1 MAGRGRGRSRG
12 VLDAILTTPG
22 GLVAKAEETGT
33 IPENNHTEKTVTSAP
48 VGQDDSNHSA
58 VPSDSDGG
66 GQPTLSLNDIKSI
79 LEDSRTYSEQ
89 NDVKRVLVCARNFV
103 RTEADVKVLA
113 SLIYNKCLED
123 ATLAKRGS
131 EICDGLTSIEVGSTK
146 FRNCILSLV
155 QADYKERNELLVK
168 NPARFGGFLA
178 FLCEIF
184 GIMRTATNE
193 VFKPLINPIFD
204 CLNLVLGPDDNG
216 DREGDGDDHPI
227 KGSSDFVINEDVCE
241 TFSLQL
247 LCVGRLL
254 DEHAEDQMKELMNR
268 IRTGIIISKS
278 STRVRCCLL
287 EVVETYARGW
297 ETANNDITKFYCDMA
312 VEILSGLVL

>member
-12 VLDAILTTPG
+12 ILDAVLTTPG
-22 GLVAKAEETGT
+22 GLIAKAEESEL
-33 IPENNHTEKTVTSAP
+33 IPDNDPAEKAIKSAAVAEENSINSPTPGE
-48 VGQDDSNHSA
+48 G
-58 VPSDSDGG
+58 DGG
-66 GQPTLSLNDIKSI
+66 GHPTLSLNDIKSI

-103 RTEADVKVLA
+103 RTESDVKVLA

-123 ATLAKRGS
+123 AALAKRGS
-131 EICDGLTSIEVGSTK
+131 EICDGLTSIEVGNTK

-155 QADYKERNELLVK
+155 QTDYKERNELLEK

-193 VFKPLINPIFD
+193 VFKPLINPLFD
-204 CLNLVLGPDDNG
+204 CLNLVLGPDSS
-216 DREGDGDDHPI
+216 GDGDDSDDKPI

-241 TFSLQL
+241 TFTVQLQ
-247 LCVGRLL
+247 CIGRLL

-278 STRVRCCLL
+278 SPRVRCCLL

-297 ETANNDITKFYCDMA
+297 EMANNDTTKFYCDMV
-312 VEILSGLVL
+312 VEIMSGLVL